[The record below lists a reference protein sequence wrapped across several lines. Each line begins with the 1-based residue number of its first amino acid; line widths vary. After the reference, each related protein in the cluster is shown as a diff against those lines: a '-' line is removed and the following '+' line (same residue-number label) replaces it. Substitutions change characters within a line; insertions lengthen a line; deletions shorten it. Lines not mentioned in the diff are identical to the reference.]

1 MKFVVEYDNYPVNL
15 TRVKSA
21 QYAGDFSVNLLF
33 SDGFCRQV
41 NFKPFLENTL
51 HPSIRKYL
59 NETKFKE
66 FDIVDGNLNW
76 NDYDLIFPLEDLYE
90 GKL

>member
-1 MKFVVEYDNYPVNL
+1 MKIVVEYDNYPVNL

-21 QYAGDFSVNLLF
+21 KYAGDFSVNILF
-33 SDGFCRQV
+33 SDGFCRKV
-41 NFKPFLENTL
+41 NFKPFLESTV
-51 HPSIRKYL
+51 HPAICQYL
-59 NETKFKE
+59 NEKKFKK

-76 NDYDLIFPLEDLYE
+76 GDYTLIFPIENLYD